1 MLDQDR
7 TRETLGTL
15 KRFVEDM
22 EKDIRDPE
30 TACIEMIFC
39 ATNTK
44 GQLRR
49 VSMACGQTS
58 IARHR
63 AMALAILERLA
74 EMEREIG
81 EAVDLQQK
89 EVAHVH

>member
-1 MLDQDR
+1 MLSQDR
-7 TRETLGTL
+7 TRNTLGTL

-30 TACIEMIFC
+30 TEYIEMVFC
-39 ATNTK
+39 AMNTK

-63 AMALAILERLA
+63 KMAFAILERLT
-74 EMEREIG
+74 EIEREIG

-89 EVAHVH
+89 GAAHVH

>member
-1 MLDQDR
+1 MLSQDR
-7 TRETLGTL
+7 TREALDTL
-15 KRFVEDM
+15 KKFVEDV
-22 EKDIRDPE
+22 EKDVRDPE
-30 TACIEMIFC
+30 TVCIEMIFC

-63 AMALAILERLA
+63 AVALAILERLSD
-74 EMEREIG
+74 MEEEIG
-81 EAVDLQQK
+81 ESVELKKREA
-89 EVAHVH
+89 AHVH